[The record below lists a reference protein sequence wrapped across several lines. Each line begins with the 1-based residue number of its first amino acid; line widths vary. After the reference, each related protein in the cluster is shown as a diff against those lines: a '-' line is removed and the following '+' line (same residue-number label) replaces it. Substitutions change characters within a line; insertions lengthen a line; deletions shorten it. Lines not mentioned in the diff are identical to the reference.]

1 MVPAVEVDHGA
12 HDVVRTVTYSKNVEP
27 QEPTTPPDDNPT
39 GPKDSPENPETPQK
53 LEEPQKQNPEVP
65 NKDSKHL
72 IEHKSRKVENNDKKE
87 KVRTVAK
94 KHLTSSNR
102 PAKAETY
109 NRSNGPKSELL
120 MKRIKSN
127 NVPKS
132 MVNNSHSTAID
143 NKAKTNGETLPQTGE
158 KSSKIGIILGLLTI
172 SLASLFGLGKK
183 DRKED

>member
-12 HDVVRTVTYSKNVEP
+12 HDVVRTVTYSKNVKP

-39 GPKDSPENPETPQK
+39 GPKDSPENSETSQKPEE
-53 LEEPQKQNPEVP
+53 LQKQNPEVP

-102 PAKAETY
+102 PAKAETS

>member
-1 MVPAVEVDHGA
+1 MIPAVEVDNGA
-12 HDVVRTVTYSKNVEP
+12 HDMVRTVTYSKNVEP

-39 GPKDSPENPETPQK
+39 GPKDSPENPETPQ
-53 LEEPQKQNPEVP
+53 
-65 NKDSKHL
+65 
-72 IEHKSRKVENNDKKE
+72 
-87 KVRTVAK
+87 
-94 KHLTSSNR
+94 
-102 PAKAETY
+102 AETS

>member
-1 MVPAVEVDHGA
+1 M
-12 HDVVRTVTYSKNVEP
+12 
-27 QEPTTPPDDNPT
+27 
-39 GPKDSPENPETPQK
+39 
-53 LEEPQKQNPEVP
+53 
-65 NKDSKHL
+65 
-72 IEHKSRKVENNDKKE
+72 EHNDKKE

-102 PAKAETY
+102 PAKAETS

>member
-1 MVPAVEVDHGA
+1 M
-12 HDVVRTVTYSKNVEP
+12 
-27 QEPTTPPDDNPT
+27 
-39 GPKDSPENPETPQK
+39 
-53 LEEPQKQNPEVP
+53 
-65 NKDSKHL
+65 
-72 IEHKSRKVENNDKKE
+72 ENNDKKE

-102 PAKAETY
+102 PAKAETS
-109 NRSNGPKSELL
+109 NRSNG
-120 MKRIKSN
+120 
-127 NVPKS
+127 PKS